1 VKAGW
6 KTKSLGEILLKTE
19 TVNPAATPD
28 DDFEYIDVSSVSN
41 ETYEIEETQQLKGKD
56 APSRARRLVKAG
68 DVIFATIRPTLQR
81 IARVPASLDGQVC
94 STGYFVMRPY
104 PELDA
109 QYLFYSLFTQQFMSG
124 MESLQKGASYP
135 AVTDA
140 EVRSQQ
146 ISYPTLQ
153 EQHRIVTLLDEAFA
167 DIATAK
173 ANAEKNLQNA
183 REFFLNHLSEALQ
196 ATGPD
201 WVEATVGETCTLR
214 SGTTVP
220 TSIERPVGEIPYVK
234 VAEMSMPEN
243 IEGICTSIRFL
254 DRNDVKSGWLI
265 PAGAVI
271 FPKRGGAILTN
282 KKRLTLVEMCA
293 DLNIMSVIPSDVLTP
308 EFLYLYFLNVDMR
321 KLGTGSSIPQ
331 INNYDIAP
339 LKISFPKSKN
349 KQVELTEKIRAIEA
363 ECQSLSV
370 IYHQKLTA
378 LDDLKKSL
386 LQQAFTGQL

>member
-1 VKAGW
+1 MKAGW
-6 KTKSLGEILLKTE
+6 TTKPLGELCDILDSRRKPVTKSDRIAGPYPYYGATGIQDFVNDFLFDEPLVLVGEDGAKWESGENTAFPIEGKCWVNNHAHVLRPIRERLLDNWLIHFLNHSDLTE
-19 TVNPAATPD
+19 YVSGLTVPKLNQGSLREIRIPLAP
-28 DDFEYIDVSSVSN
+28 
-41 ETYEIEETQQLKGKD
+41 IEE
-56 APSRARRLVKAG
+56 
-68 DVIFATIRPTLQR
+68 QR
-81 IARVPASLDGQVC
+81 
-94 STGYFVMRPY
+94 
-104 PELDA
+104 
-109 QYLFYSLFTQQFMSG
+109 
-124 MESLQKGASYP
+124 
-135 AVTDA
+135 
-140 EVRSQQ
+140 
-146 ISYPTLQ
+146 
-153 EQHRIVTLLDEAFA
+153 RIVTLLDEAFA

-173 ANAEKNLQNA
+173 ANAEKNFQNA

-243 IEGICTSIRFL
+243 VEGICASIRFL

-321 KLGTGSSIPQ
+321 ELGTGSSIPQ

-339 LKISFPKSKN
+339 LKISFPKSKD

-370 IYHQKLTA
+370 IYRQKLTA

-386 LQQAFTGQL
+386 LHQAFSGQL